1 MTIGFHKPEQ
11 IDEVLSLLAKYPA
24 AKVERP

>member
-11 IDEVLSLLAKYPA
+11 IDEVLALLEKYPA
-24 AKVERP
+24 AKVGTP